1 MLGCFSHLNMIFAES
16 VESINIAGHLIFSS
30 IGKLFPVSV
39 AVYFASVVLGCF
51 LGEKTTQPNNLE

>member
-16 VESINIAGHLIFSS
+16 VGSINIAGHLIFSS

-39 AVYFASVVLGCF
+39 TVYFAGVVLGCL
-51 LGEKTTQPNNLE
+51 LGEKTTQPYI